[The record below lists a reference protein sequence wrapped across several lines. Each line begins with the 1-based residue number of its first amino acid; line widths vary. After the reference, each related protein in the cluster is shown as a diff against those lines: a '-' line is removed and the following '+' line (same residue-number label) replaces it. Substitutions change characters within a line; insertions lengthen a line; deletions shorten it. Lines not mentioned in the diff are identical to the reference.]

1 MDRELGKV
9 LEIVVRDDLT
19 GRAKHLG
26 GLLRKGLLAL
36 QDKHKAIADVRGR
49 GLLQGIE
56 ITAPE
61 GIDLPGDKLGALV
74 AHKAMDLGL
83 SCNIVN
89 LDGFAGVF
97 RIAPPLI
104 ITEEELQRGLDIL
117 DDAFGQ
123 ILQELKNKDEKKV
136 ANGTHTPVNLD

>member
-1 MDRELGKV
+1 
-9 LEIVVRDDLT
+9 LEIVIRDDLA

-26 GLLRKGLLAL
+26 GLLREGLLAL
-36 QDKHKAIADVRGR
+36 KDKHQAIADVRGR

-56 ITAPE
+56 ITAPP
-61 GIDLPGDKLGALV
+61 GIEMAGDKLGALV

-97 RIAPPLI
+97 RIAPPLV
-104 ITEEELQRGLDIL
+104 ITEEELQRGLDIM
-117 DDAFGQ
+117 DVAFGEV
-123 ILQELKNKDEKKV
+123 LAELRNSDQKKV
-136 ANGTHTPVNLD
+136 ANGTSTPVNLD

>member
-1 MDRELGKV
+1 MIRE
-9 LEIVVRDDLT
+9 DLT

-26 GLLRKGLLAL
+26 GLLREGLLAL
-36 QDKHKAIADVRGR
+36 QEKHQAIADVRGR

-56 ITAPE
+56 ITAPP
-61 GIDLPGDKLGALV
+61 GIELDGTKLGALV
-74 AHKAMDLGL
+74 AHRAMDLGL

-123 ILQELKNKDEKKV
+123 VLQELKKADQAKV
-136 ANGTHTPVNLD
+136 ANDIHTPVSLD

>member
-1 MDRELGKV
+1 MQV

-19 GRAKHLG
+19 ARAKHLG
-26 GLLRKGLLAL
+26 GLLRQGLLAL
-36 QDKHKAIADVRGR
+36 QEKHRAISDVRGR

-56 ITAPE
+56 ITAPS
-61 GIDLPGDKLGALV
+61 GIELDGTKLGALV

-104 ITEEELQRGLDIL
+104 ISEEDLQRGLDIL

-123 ILQELKNKDEKKV
+123 VLQGLKKADQAKI
-136 ANGTHTPVNLD
+136 ANGIHTPVNLD

>member
-1 MDRELGKV
+1 MLEVV
-9 LEIVVRDDLT
+9 LRDDLT

-26 GLLRKGLLAL
+26 GLLRNGLLAL
-36 QDKHKAIADVRGR
+36 QEKHQAIADVRGR

-56 ITAPE
+56 IIAPE

-104 ITEEELQRGLDIL
+104 ITEDELQRGLDIL
-117 DDAFGQ
+117 DDSFGQ
-123 ILQELKNKDEKKV
+123 VLQELRAKNQEKV
-136 ANGTHTPVNLD
+136 ANGIHTPVNLD

>member
-1 MDRELGKV
+1 M
-9 LEIVVRDDLT
+9 RDDLT
-19 GRAKHLG
+19 SRAKHLG
-26 GLLRKGLLAL
+26 GLLREGLLAL
-36 QDKHKAIADVRGR
+36 QDKHGSIADVRGR

-74 AHKAMDLGL
+74 ARKAMDLGL

-89 LDGFAGVF
+89 LDRFAGVF

-117 DDAFGQ
+117 DVSFGQ
-123 ILQELKNKDEKKV
+123 VLQELRNADQKKV

>member
-1 MDRELGKV
+1 MRQ
-9 LEIVVRDDLT
+9 
-19 GRAKHLG
+19 
-26 GLLRKGLLAL
+26 GLLAL
-36 QDKHKAIADVRGR
+36 QDKHRAIADVRGR

-56 ITAPE
+56 ITAPP
-61 GIDLPGDKLGALV
+61 GIELDGTKLGALV

-123 ILQELKNKDEKKV
+123 VLQELRKKDQSKV
-136 ANGTHTPVNLD
+136 ANGTHTPVSLD